1 MKALG
6 DRVLLKKVEEEI
18 KDSLGL
24 IVTELTDKDVRHKRA
39 AVVSVGEKVVG
50 LNEGDEVL
58 YDMAAGSSVRI
69 KGQTYVIIP
78 EFKIDILL

>member
-6 DRVLLKKVEEEI
+6 DKVLIRRVEEEV

-39 AVVSVGEKVVG
+39 VVVSVGDKVAG

-69 KGQTYVIIP
+69 KGQTYIIIP

>member
-39 AVVSVGEKVVG
+39 AVVSVGENVVG

>member
-69 KGQTYVIIP
+69 KGQTYIIIP

>member
-6 DRVLLKKVEEEI
+6 DKVLLKRVDEEV

-24 IVTELTDKDVRHKRA
+24 VVTEVTDKDVRHKRA
-39 AVVSVGEKVVG
+39 AVVSIGEKVVG

-58 YDMAAGSSVRI
+58 YDMAAGSNVRI
-69 KGQTYVIIP
+69 DGQTYVIIP